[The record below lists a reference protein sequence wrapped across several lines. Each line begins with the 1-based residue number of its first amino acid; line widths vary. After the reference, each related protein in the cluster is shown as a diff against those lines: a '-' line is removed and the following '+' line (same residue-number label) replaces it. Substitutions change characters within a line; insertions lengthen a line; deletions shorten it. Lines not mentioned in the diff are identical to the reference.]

1 MQQNKFI
8 FKFLISTTS
17 KPSPHTSVNCDN
29 TVSTASLLQA
39 PDLERE
45 PRGAAPCKP
54 ATTLCTPS
62 EGTVSLNFV
71 FLIQKC

>member
-45 PRGAAPCKP
+45 PRGAAP
-54 ATTLCTPS
+54 L
-62 EGTVSLNFV
+62 
-71 FLIQKC
+71 